1 MRIKPVKLGS
11 FVVIALLLLF
21 CFVSASSLM
30 VQASPSLKLNFYK
43 DNGYGMGNDMSG
55 LWTVNT
61 DVSADVT
68 RIEFFLD
75 DQLQLNATTA
85 PFSWQ
90 FDTNNHT
97 LGLHDIK
104 AVAYNTLGETATS
117 VSQRTFVEFPVNFM
131 AIIIAV
137 VVVVSVVSVVL
148 GIFVARRREAKEK
161 LEKSR
166 RHTSS

>member
-11 FVVIALLLLF
+11 FVVVALLLVF
-21 CFVSASSLM
+21 YFVSVLNSSM
-30 VQASPSLKLNFYK
+30 VQAAPSLKLNFYK

-61 DVSADVT
+61 DVSADVAY
-68 RIEFFLD
+68 IEFFLD
-75 DQLQLNATTA
+75 DQLQLNATVA

-117 VSQRTFVEFPVNFM
+117 VSQRTFVEFPVNFV

-137 VVVVSVVSVVL
+137 VVVVSIVSVVL
-148 GIFVARRREAKEK
+148 GIFVARRREAKER

-166 RHTSS
+166 RHV